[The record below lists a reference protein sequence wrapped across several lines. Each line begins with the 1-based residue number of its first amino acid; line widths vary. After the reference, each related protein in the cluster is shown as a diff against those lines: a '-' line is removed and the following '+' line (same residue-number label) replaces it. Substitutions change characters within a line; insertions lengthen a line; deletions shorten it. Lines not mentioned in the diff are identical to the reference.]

1 MGFKLL
7 TIFTKKGS
15 NARSGIN
22 LKQING
28 VTIHMTDNWGKGSGA
43 VAHANYLKNDGAS
56 REASWHYCIDDTYAT
71 QSIPDNEV
79 AYHSGNETGNYTT
92 ISIEICV
99 NPDSN
104 LEKACNNAVELAAY
118 LLKKYNLSIDRLYRH
133 YDWSGK
139 WCPSQLMNEKPYSW
153 AYFKM
158 KVKAAMKNNIIINN
172 DDYNE
177 ENESDKSNIIGVG
190 SRVYFDGKSHCY
202 ATSNGEGQGMIPP
215 AGHYI
220 VMYYNPGSLYSVHIG
235 TYGWVPAINCGLDK
249 EILNNNITTG
259 STVQFDGKSHC
270 YATSNGEGQG
280 MIPPVGNYK
289 VTYYNE
295 NAKYPIHIGTYGWVS
310 NESCIII

>member
-7 TIFTKKGS
+7 SMLTTEGS
-15 NARSGIN
+15 LARPGIN
-22 LKQING
+22 LTKING

-43 VAHANYLKNDGAS
+43 IAHANYLKNDGAF
-56 REASWHYCIDDTYAT
+56 REASWHYCVDDTYAT

-79 AYHSGNETGNYTT
+79 AYHAGDDIGNYTT

-99 NPDSN
+99 NPDSD
-104 LEKACNNAVELAAY
+104 LEKACNNAAELAAS
-118 LLKKYNLSIDRLYRH
+118 LLKKYNLSIDKLYRH

-139 WCPSQLMNEKPYSW
+139 WCPSLMMNEKPYSW

-158 KVKAAMKNNIIINN
+158 KVKAAMKNNIIIDSQN
-172 DDYNE
+172 YT
-177 ENESDKSNIIGVG
+177 DKTNTSSGIIGAG
-190 SRVYFDGKSHCY
+190 SRVYFDGRSHCY
-202 ATSNGEGQGMIPP
+202 ATSNGDGQGVIPP

-249 EILNNNITTG
+249 EVSKNNITVG
-259 STVQFDGKSHC
+259 TVVKFNGNCNC
-270 YATSNGEGQG
+270 YATSNGDGRG
-280 MIPPVGNYK
+280 MVPPAGKYK
-289 VTYYNE
+289 VTYYNK

-310 NESCIII
+310 SESCIIV